1 MRIVDVM
8 DNDIRACAQFEYK
21 GWIVS
26 MSTIFSV
33 SVYVFKDG
41 YELECSTIFK
51 GVGVSVYV
59 FKDGYELECKSVEQ
73 AIELINKESRWYKV
87 ENGQAFIFDNGYE
100 NMSETVSIVH
110 VSDLYYYRQN
120 FKLSK
125 SWGLYEKE

>member
-26 MSTIFSV
+26 MSTIKGVGV
-33 SVYVFKDG
+33 SVYVVKDG

-73 AIELINKESRWYKV
+73 AIELIDKEP
-87 ENGQAFIFDNGYE
+87 
-100 NMSETVSIVH
+100 M
-110 VSDLYYYRQN
+110 L
-120 FKLSK
+120 
-125 SWGLYEKE
+125 